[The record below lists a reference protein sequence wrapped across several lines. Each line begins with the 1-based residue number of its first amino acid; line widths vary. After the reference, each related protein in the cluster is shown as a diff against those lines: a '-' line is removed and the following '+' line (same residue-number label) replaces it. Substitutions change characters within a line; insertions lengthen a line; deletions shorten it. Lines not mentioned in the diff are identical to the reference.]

1 MSTGATVAIIVVVVI
16 IIVAIVLVA
25 MTAARRRRLQRRFGP
40 EYDRV
45 VAEQKSQ
52 LKAENELAG
61 RERRVQGLNIRPL
74 SSAAQAGYAA
84 RWQSIQERFVDQPED
99 AVTQAQSLV
108 TSVMNDRGY
117 PTDGHDQIV
126 ADLSVEHARTLQ
138 HYRTAYDISQNASE
152 GNASTEDLRQA
163 MIHYRALFTEL
174 LSGPVG
180 DGQAEPAVAAESAP
194 AAAPS
199 MDPDPVEDPASRA
212 QRR

>member
-16 IIVAIVLVA
+16 VIVAIVLVA

-52 LKAENELAG
+52 LKAENELAS
-61 RERRVQGLNIRPL
+61 RERRVHGLKIRPL
-74 SSAAQAGYAA
+74 SSAARAGYVA
-84 RWQSIQERFVDQPED
+84 RWQAIQEDFVDQPED

-108 TSVMNDRGY
+108 TAVMNDRGY
-117 PTDGHDQIV
+117 PTEGHDQIV
-126 ADLSVEHARTLQ
+126 ADLSVEHATTLE
-138 HYRTAYDISQNASE
+138 HYRTAYGISQNAAE

-174 LSGPVG
+174 LTGPA
-180 DGQAEPAVAAESAP
+180 DDTMAEPAVAAGSASGG
-194 AAAPS
+194 APS
-199 MDPDPVEDPASRA
+199 MDPDPVEDPTSRA